1 MHPSDDIKGLKSNLL
16 LNKKIII
23 GITGSI
29 SAVEDIK
36 LCRELIRHGAEIIPV
51 MSKSATKIIHP
62 DSIEFST
69 GKKPI
74 LELTGKTEHVF
85 YCGKG
90 KDKAD
95 LLIISPCTANTI
107 SKISKGI
114 DDNPITTFASTAI
127 GSKIPIIIVPA
138 MHISMYEHKII
149 QKNIND
155 LKENGIKFIEPNIQ
169 GNKAKLPDIDEIVS
183 RIIRTIGKNDYRN
196 KKILII
202 GGSNSEPIDDVR
214 LLTNRSSGKTAI
226 SLTKNSFLR
235 GGEVELWY
243 GNSIEKYPN
252 FIKTLRFNT
261 INHLIQLIKSNNI
274 KKYDIIILCAA
285 LSDYTIEKKQGKIKS
300 DKEKLLIELK
310 KTPKI
315 ISIIRKKA
323 PNSIIVG
330 FKLCDNKNNVIK
342 EAENLLTN
350 NKLNFVVGNTI
361 SAINSE
367 KNKIWIIDKNKKNIE
382 LNGNKIDITNKIL
395 DKINK

>member
-16 LNKKIII
+16 LNKKIIV

-29 SAVEDIK
+29 SSVEDIK
-36 LCRELIRHGAEIIPV
+36 LCRELIRHGAEIIPI
-51 MSKSATKIIHP
+51 MSNAATKIIHP

-95 LLIISPCTANTI
+95 LLLISPCTANTI

-127 GSKIPIIIVPA
+127 GSKIKILIVPA
-138 MHISMYEHKII
+138 MHISMYEHKIV

-183 RIIRTIGKNDYRN
+183 KVIRIIGKNDYRN

-214 LLTNRSSGKTAI
+214 VLTNRSSGKTAI
-226 SLTKNSFLR
+226 YLAKNSYFR

-243 GNSIEKYPN
+243 GNSLQKYPN
-252 FIKTLRFNT
+252 SIKTLRFNT
-261 INHLIQLIKSNNI
+261 INDLIQLIKSNDI

-285 LSDYTIEKKQGKIKS
+285 LSDYTIEKKRGKIKS
-300 DKEKLLIELK
+300 DKEKLIIELK
-310 KTPKI
+310 KSPKI
-315 ISIIRKKA
+315 ISILRKKA

-330 FKLCDNKNNVIK
+330 FKLCDNKKNVIK

-361 SAINSE
+361 SGINSE
-367 KNKIWIIDKNKKNIE
+367 KNKIWVIDKNKKNVE
-382 LNGNKIDITNKIL
+382 LNGKKIDITDKIL
-395 DKINK
+395 DIINK

>member
-1 MHPSDDIKGLKSNLL
+1 MHPSDDIKGLKSNSL

-95 LLIISPCTANTI
+95 LLLISPCTANTI

-226 SLTKNSFLR
+226 NLSKNSYFR

-243 GNSIEKYPN
+243 GNSVEKYPN

-261 INHLIQLIKSNNI
+261 LNDIIQLIKSNNI

-310 KTPKI
+310 KSPKI